1 MKLSTSLVTKI
12 VAGISLV
19 ATTTYGTSAFFI
31 FVLKDYLAPNME
43 SWLFTSLTFGMGVFW
58 TGFLGWLTAR
68 WLVKP
73 LNDLHKAADIA
84 AKGDL
89 KAGVSIPKSGD
100 ELSQLATS
108 FNEMITSLRGII
120 ANIDTH
126 SKATGTE
133 VEHLRLA
140 LEQVASLLTVVT
152 ERVGEISANTD
163 TQAQLSDAMYVSIQD
178 IAGLSADASACTE
191 VAQQD
196 AKDMSLAMISSNE
209 SVDELSSTMNRLAAE
224 GEETAV
230 IMSKLKE
237 RADQIGDII
246 HAVEE
251 ISSRTNLLALNASI
265 EAAHAGEHGQGF
277 QVVAIEIRKLAN
289 HTSLEVKNI
298 GDLIEAIHADLSLAV
313 SRMEQQARHTH
324 VGATKTSETIG
335 HLQLIAESVERTVG
349 AIDRIAELMGIQSA
363 KMNTMLVD
371 AEQVADAAKENA
383 DKLGKISASVQEQNA
398 MVEEV
403 AAASNELQN
412 MTVALQS
419 GIEKFQYK

>member
-1 MKLSTSLVTKI
+1 MKRSTSLVTKI

-19 ATTTYGTSAFFI
+19 ATATYGTSAFFI

-43 SWLFTSLTFGMGVFW
+43 AWLFTSLTFGLGVFW
-58 TGFLGWLTAR
+58 TGFLGWLTAK

-108 FNEMITSLRGII
+108 FNQMITSLRGII

-140 LEQVASLLTVVT
+140 LEQVATLLTVVT
-152 ERVGEISANTD
+152 ERVGEISSNTD
-163 TQAQLSDAMYVSIQD
+163 TQAQLSDAMYASIQD

-191 VAQQD
+191 TAQQD
-196 AKDMSLAMISSNE
+196 AQHMSLAMIRSSE
-209 SVDELSSTMNRLAAE
+209 SVDDLSSTMNRLAAE
-224 GEETAV
+224 GEETAI
-230 IMSKLKE
+230 IMTKLKE
-237 RADQIGDII
+237 HADQIGNII

-289 HTSLEVKNI
+289 HTSWEVKHI
-298 GDLIEAIHADLSLAV
+298 GNLIEAIHADLSNAV
-313 SRMEQQARHTH
+313 SRMESQALHTH
-324 VGATKTSETIG
+324 AGAAKTTETIG
-335 HLQLIAESVERTVG
+335 HLQLISQSVDRTVT
-349 AIDRIAELMGIQSA
+349 AIDRVAGLMDIQSA
-363 KMNTMLVD
+363 KMGTMLLD
-371 AEQVADAAKENA
+371 AEQVADAARENA

-419 GIEKFQYK
+419 GIEQFQYK

>member
-1 MKLSTSLVTKI
+1 MKISTSLVTKI

-19 ATTTYGTSAFFI
+19 ATATYGTSAFFI

-43 SWLFTSLTFGMGVFW
+43 SWLFTSLTFGLGVFW

-89 KAGVSIPKSGD
+89 KAGVTIPKSGD

-108 FNEMITSLRGII
+108 FNQMITSLRGII

-140 LEQVASLLTVVT
+140 LEQVATLLTVVT
-152 ERVGEISANTD
+152 ERVGEISSNTD
-163 TQAQLSDAMYVSIQD
+163 TQAQLSDAMYASIQD
-178 IAGLSADASACTE
+178 IAGLSSDASACTE
-191 VAQQD
+191 AAQQD

-209 SVDELSSTMNRLAAE
+209 SVDALSSTMNRLAAE
-224 GEETAV
+224 GEETSI
-230 IMSKLKE
+230 IMTKLRE
-237 RADQIGDII
+237 RAEQIGDII

-251 ISSRTNLLALNASI
+251 ISSRTHLLALNASI

-298 GDLIEAIHADLSLAV
+298 GNLIEAIHTDLSLAV
-313 SRMEQQARHTH
+313 SRMELQAQHTH
-324 VGATKTSETIG
+324 AGASKTTETIG
-335 HLQLIAESVERTVG
+335 HLQLIAQSVDRTVT
-349 AIDRIAELMGIQSA
+349 AIDRIAALMDTQST

-419 GIEKFQYK
+419 GIEQFRYK